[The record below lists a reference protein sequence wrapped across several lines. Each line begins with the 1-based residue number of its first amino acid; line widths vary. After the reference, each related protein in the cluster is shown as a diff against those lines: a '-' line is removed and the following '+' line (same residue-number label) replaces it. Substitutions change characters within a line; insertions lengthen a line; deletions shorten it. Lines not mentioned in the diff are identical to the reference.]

1 MPTIQFLSS
10 DSAFM
15 ETLSKE
21 LARDLQSAGIA
32 DDLQVSQAKNLSLAT
47 EAITRGDPVS
57 MSAILLA
64 AAGTGGAL
72 TVLLGKDGFL
82 SALARVLEKY
92 IEGKQAQVIIETDDG
107 KKIQLSGPIG
117 EVKEI
122 LKDLKD

>member
-10 DSAFM
+10 DPAFM
-15 ETLSKE
+15 ETLSDE
-21 LARDLQSAGIA
+21 LARDLQNAGIA
-32 DDLQVSQAKNLSLAT
+32 DDLQVSQAQAIPPAT
-47 EAITRGDPVS
+47 DVVTRGDPIS
-57 MSAILLA
+57 LSAILLA